1 MPASGCGYAGG
12 SPDACRFDPHRSGL
26 MNDTPT
32 TPDTPSPDELGAL
45 RAIVEGTARHT
56 GQEFFQSLVRHLAE
70 AVGTRY
76 AFVAEFAGG
85 TRARTLA
92 YWFRD
97 QITENVEWDVVGTP
111 CQDVVRGDLCHYPTG
126 VSERFP
132 DDKPMVEWGIESY
145 LGVPLCDAQGRHLG
159 HLAVFD
165 ERPMP
170 AEPRKLFTFRIF
182 AARAAAELE
191 RLEFEKQLLDRE
203 EQYRALYD
211 EYRDLYDE
219 APIGYVKEDF
229 ESRFIAANRA
239 ALRILGVKPEE
250 VPGMVGMSLVPDT
263 PEAQRRVREA
273 FASVG
278 RGTDTSGVVLEL
290 RRKDDGRPV
299 WVQWWSRPEPSGQYT
314 RTMIVD
320 ITERV
325 LMEQEKARL
334 QQQNLYLQEEI
345 KSAHNFEEIVGQSPA
360 LTAVLDNVRRVAA
373 TDATVL
379 ITGETG
385 TGKELIARA
394 IHSSS
399 RRKEKPLIKINCA
412 ALPAGLVESE
422 LFGHEKGAF
431 TGAIARRVGRFE
443 LAHGGTIFLDEI
455 GELPADAQAKLLR
468 VLQEREFERVGGT
481 APIKVDVRVLAA
493 TNRDLLKAVREKTFR
508 EDLYYR
514 LSVFP
519 VQLPP
524 LRDRKEDI
532 PPLALFLVNKFAARI
547 GRQIDG
553 VERETMRRLL
563 AYPWPGNVRELENVI
578 ERAVILAAGPT
589 LAIGA
594 DVLPGVVEPPTWED
608 QAPAQAATLEATE
621 REHILTVLGQTSWVV
636 EGPRG
641 AAKILGLHPNTL
653 RSRMKK
659 LGIRR
664 TAHDPS

>member
-1 MPASGCGYAGG
+1 MTHSDSRPNQDLS
-12 SPDACRFDPHRSGL
+12 
-26 MNDTPT
+26 
-32 TPDTPSPDELGAL
+32 DELSAL
-45 RAIVEGTARHT
+45 RAIVEGTAGHT
-56 GQEFFQSLVRHLAE
+56 GQEFFQSLVPHLAA

-92 YWFRD
+92 FWFRD
-97 QITENVEWDVVGTP
+97 RITDNIEWDVRGTP
-111 CQDVVRGDLCHYPTG
+111 CEDVVRGNLCHHPAG
-126 VSERFP
+126 VSQRFP
-132 DDKPMVEWGIESY
+132 DDKPLVDWGIESY

-165 ERPMP
+165 EQPMP

-191 RLEFEKQLLDRE
+191 RLQFEKRLLERE
-203 EQYRALYD
+203 EQYR
-211 EYRDLYDE
+211 DLFEE
-219 APIGYVKEDF
+219 APIGYVKEDL
-229 ESRFIAANRA
+229 ESRFITANRA
-239 ALRILGVKPEE
+239 ALRILGLQPEE
-250 VPGMVGMSLVPDT
+250 AAGTVGMSLVADT
-263 PEAQRRVREA
+263 PDAQRRVREA
-273 FASVG
+273 FASAG

-299 WVQWWSRPEPSGQYT
+299 WVQWWSRPEPNGKYT
-314 RTMIVD
+314 RTVIVD

-345 KSAHNFEEIVGQSPA
+345 KSVHNFEEIIGQGPA
-360 LTAVLDNVRRVAA
+360 LTAVLDNVRRVAE
-373 TDATVL
+373 TDTSVL

-431 TGAIARRVGRFE
+431 TGAIARRIGRFE

-455 GELPADAQAKLLR
+455 GDLPADAQAKLLR
-468 VLQEREFERVGGT
+468 VLQEREFDRVGGT
-481 APIKVDVRVLAA
+481 APIQVDVRVLAA
-493 TNRDLLKAVREKTFR
+493 SNRDLLQMVREKTFR

-519 VQLPP
+519 LHLPP

-532 PPLALFLVNKFAARI
+532 PPLAHFLVNKLAARI
-547 GRQIDG
+547 GKRIDG
-553 VERETMRRLL
+553 IDKETMRRLI

-578 ERAVILAAGPT
+578 ERAIILAAGPA
-589 LAIGA
+589 LEIGA
-594 DVLPGVVEPPTWED
+594 DVLPASVEPPACQD
-608 QAPAQAATLEATE
+608 QSPTTLEATE
-621 REHILTVLGQTSWVV
+621 REHIQNVLGQT
-636 EGPRG
+636 G
-641 AAKILGLHPNTL
+641 
-653 RSRMKK
+653 
-659 LGIRR
+659 
-664 TAHDPS
+664 

>member
-1 MPASGCGYAGG
+1 
-12 SPDACRFDPHRSGL
+12 
-26 MNDTPT
+26 MNDPPT
-32 TPDTPSPDELGAL
+32 SPDTPSEELAAL
-45 RAIVEGTARHT
+45 RAIVEGTARHI
-56 GQEFFQSLVRHLAE
+56 GQEFFQSLVRHLAP

-76 AFVAEFAGG
+76 AFVAVFAGG
-85 TRARTLA
+85 TKVRTLA
-92 YWFRD
+92 FWFRD
-97 QITENVEWDVVGTP
+97 RITDNIEWDVIGTP
-111 CQDVVRGDLCHYPTG
+111 CEDVVRGNLCHYPTG
-126 VSERFP
+126 VRDRFP
-132 DDKPMVEWGIESY
+132 DDRPMVEWAIESY
-145 LGVPLCDAQGRHLG
+145 LGAPLCDAQGRHLG

-170 AEPRKLFTFRIF
+170 AEPRKFFTFRIF

-191 RLEFEKQLLDRE
+191 RLQFEKHLLESE
-203 EQYRALYD
+203 EQYR
-211 EYRDLYDE
+211 DLFEE
-219 APIGYVKEDF
+219 APIGYVKEDLQ
-229 ESRFIAANRA
+229 SRFIAANRA
-239 ALRILGVKPEE
+239 ALRILGLQPEE
-250 VPGMVGMSLVPDT
+250 AAGTVGMSLVADT
-263 PEAQRRVREA
+263 PDAQQRVRAA
-273 FASVG
+273 FAAAG

-299 WVQWWSRPEPSGQYT
+299 WVQWWSRPEPSGKYT
-314 RTMIVD
+314 RTVIAD

-334 QQQNLYLQEEI
+334 QQQNLYLREEI
-345 KSAHNFEEIVGQSPA
+345 NSVHNFEEIIGQSPA
-360 LTAVLDNVRRVAA
+360 LTAVLDDIRSVAA
-373 TDATVL
+373 TDTTVL

-399 RRKEKPLIKINCA
+399 RRKDKPLIKINCA

-443 LAHGGTIFLDEI
+443 LADGGTIFLDEI

-468 VLQEREFERVGGT
+468 VLQERELDRVGGT

-493 TNRDLLKAVREKTFR
+493 SNRNLLKAVREKTFR

-519 VQLPP
+519 LQLPP
-524 LRDRKEDI
+524 LRDRQQDV
-532 PPLALFLVNKFAARI
+532 PPLALFLLNKFAARI
-547 GRQIDG
+547 GKRIDG
-553 VERETMRRLL
+553 IDQESMGRLI

-578 ERAVILAAGPT
+578 ERAVILAAGAT
-589 LAIGA
+589 LTIGA
-594 DVLPGVVEPPTWED
+594 DVLPVNVEPPACGNQIPE
-608 QAPAQAATLEATE
+608 QPATLEATE
-621 REHILTVLGQTSWVV
+621 REHIHNVLGQTGWVV

-664 TAHDPS
+664 PPHDPS